1 MGILY
6 DLYKQVRERSSD
18 MENTLLSLGIYFEVK
33 DAELYG
39 GEGTLGYA
47 ATIIDISVDGLQ
59 KADFAEYVKNQI
71 EGMAK
76 FCKVP
81 LENVRV
87 ITRDEYEEETDE

>member
-6 DLYKQVRERSSD
+6 DLYRQIKGRRCG
-18 MENTLLSLGIYFEVK
+18 MEKILLSLGVYFEVK

-39 GEGTLGYA
+39 GEGTIGY
-47 ATIIDISVDGLQ
+47 TSMIMDISVDGLQ
-59 KADFAEYVKNQI
+59 KADFAKFVNSQI
-71 EGMAK
+71 EGTAN

-87 ITRDEYEEETDE
+87 ITREEYEENTDD

>member
-6 DLYKQVRERSSD
+6 DLYTQVVERKAGMD
-18 MENTLLSLGIYFEVK
+18 DTLLSLGIYFEVK
-33 DAELYG
+33 DAEIYG
-39 GEGTLGYA
+39 GEGSVGYA
-47 ATIIDISVDGLQ
+47 ATIMDIPIKGLQ
-59 KADFAEYVKNQI
+59 KANFTQYANSQT

-87 ITRDEYEEETDE
+87 ISREEYEENTDD

>member
-6 DLYKQVRERSSD
+6 DLYKQVKERSGE
-18 MENTLLSLGIYFEVK
+18 MENILLSLGIYFEVK

-47 ATIIDISVDGLQ
+47 ATIIDISVDDMQ
-59 KADFAEYVKNQI
+59 KADFTKYANTQI
-71 EGMAK
+71 EGMAN

-81 LENVRV
+81 LENVRI
-87 ITRDEYEEETDE
+87 ITRDEYEENTDE